1 MQGRFRLLTLLPAAV
16 ICISTLVAASAHA
29 DDERYRKMNWEDSLR
44 LSDQQQKDIRRIEDA
59 FRQQIQAMDRANVKE
74 RKNEFD
80 RMREEI
86 RSVLT
91 EEQREMARAQME
103 KQQRKLQ
110 LRNLGLLA
118 RALDLEPE
126 QKKALKETILA
137 QRASWPMDKEQWDD
151 FREAY
156 DQRLHEVLTAE
167 QMQQLEAMRERQ
179 RAKWQHHTM
188 DQLQDGE
195 APQTIQT
202 ASSSEQRPLPAM
214 PTEKDHGHLPPPPQD
229 LEDGLPPE
237 LMSPGDP
244 APGDAPPPAPP
255 AESKTVVPVGNE

>member
-1 MQGRFRLLTLLPAAV
+1 MQSRFRLLTLLPAAV
-16 ICISTLVAASAHA
+16 ICISTLVTVSAHA

-44 LSDQQQKDIRRIEDA
+44 LSDQQQKDIRRIEEA
-59 FRQQIQAMDRANVKE
+59 FRQQIQAMDRASAKE
-74 RKNEFD
+74 RKTEFD

-118 RALDLEPE
+118 RALDLEPA

-137 QRASWPMDKEQWDD
+137 QQANWPMDKEQWDE

-156 DQRLHEVLTAE
+156 DRRLHEVLTVD
-167 QMQQLEAMRERQ
+167 QMEQLEAMRERQ

-188 DQLQDGE
+188 EQLQGGGN
-195 APQTIQT
+195 
-202 ASSSEQRPLPAM
+202 ASSAGPSPSSSVPA
-214 PTEKDHGHLPPPPQD
+214 PIARKD
-229 LEDGLPPE
+229 LENGLPPE

-244 APGDAPPPAPP
+244 APVGAPP
-255 AESKTVVPVGNE
+255 AGPPSSFSDDAAEDE